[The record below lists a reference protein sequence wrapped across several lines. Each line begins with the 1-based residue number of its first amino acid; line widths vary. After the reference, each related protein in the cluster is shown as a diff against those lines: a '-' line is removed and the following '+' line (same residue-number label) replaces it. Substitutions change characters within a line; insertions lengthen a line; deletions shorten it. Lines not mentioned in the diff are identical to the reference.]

1 MPLQMLSLG
10 GYAGYKYLV
19 VAAAVSVW
27 WLGMALRG
35 YKVADDRIWARKLFG
50 FSIIAITAL
59 SVMMSVDFMVPDSH
73 TLLAAVW

>member
-1 MPLQMLSLG
+1 MLSLAATPG
-10 GYAGYKYLV
+10 INTPV

-35 YKVADDRIWARKLFG
+35 YKVADDKVWARKLFV
-50 FSIIAITAL
+50 FSIVAITAL

-73 TLLAAVW
+73 SLLAYVR

>member
-1 MPLQMLSLG
+1 MVATLMLTLS

-35 YKVADDRIWARKLFG
+35 YKATNDSVWARKLFV
-50 FSIIAITAL
+50 FYHCHYVIERHDVS
-59 SVMMSVDFMVPDSH
+59 
-73 TLLAAVW
+73 